1 MGKKKAKVKAK
12 AKKVVLQKTTKSPK
26 KAKITKPVPKQGRG
40 KATERKETGVIEVEV
55 RTQRFPFWAKLKIG
69 GKHPTLVIDEDMAR
83 DKVKNTI
90 VPGFVHR
97 ESTHS
102 KKSGGEEIFPNPD
115 PTDPKPMYL
124 KRPDKKPKRLF
135 VPIDRPMKMPEHLQK
150 RYEKNNNK
158 DK

>member
-1 MGKKKAKVKAK
+1 MGKKKATPK
-12 AKKVVLQKTTKSPK
+12 AKKVAREKPK
-26 KAKITKPVPKQGRG
+26 AQSKQPKITKPVPKQGRG
-40 KATERKETGVIEVEV
+40 KAIEPKETGVIEVEV

-83 DKVKNTI
+83 DKQRKNKL

-97 ESTHS
+97 EATHS
-102 KKSGGEEIFPNPD
+102 EELASETIFPNPD
-115 PTDPKPMYL
+115 TTDPAPMYL
-124 KRPDKKPKRLF
+124 KRPDKKPKRF
-135 VPIDRPMKMPEHLQK
+135 FAPMDKEWSIPEHLQK